1 MNTSRKM
8 LTLALLLVTVVAVW
22 YVVEVNRD
30 MIEIVSPKSRDPVI
44 PSIGSEQIDP
54 GNWDLDQFKAFFVEY
69 RLQRDRVRANE
80 VEMLTQMIDNANVSP
95 EAKKQA
101 EEQYLALI
109 KVMEQELMVEN
120 LLKAH
125 GYKDA
130 IFFLKDGSVNVVV
143 QAETIGEKE
152 FLHIAE
158 MVSSVT
164 GVAMDKIAVTEHNSR

>member
-8 LTLALLLVTVVAVW
+8 LTLILLLVTVVAVW

-30 MIEIVSPKSRDPVI
+30 MIEIVAPKDPVV
-44 PSIGSEQIDP
+44 PSVGNGQVDP
-54 GNWDLDQFKAFFVEY
+54 GNWDLDQFQAFFVEY

-109 KVMEQELMVEN
+109 KLMEQELLVEN
-120 LLKAH
+120 MLKAH

-130 IFFLKDGSVNVVV
+130 IFFLKEGSVNVVV
-143 QAETIGEKE
+143 QADSIGEKE
-152 FLHIAE
+152 FLQIAE

-164 GVAMDKIAVTEHNSR
+164 GVAMDKIAVTEHNNR